1 MCEPVT
7 LAALATAGTY
17 GAASAG
23 IIGATAATTAGVAGA
38 TATAAATAMTT
49 VQALSLAA
57 TVGSTVL
64 ATGSAYQQS
73 QMAQKVAENNA
84 NTAEIQAQDAQ
95 RRGEKDAIAIQQK
108 GAAYKSAQRVNLAA
122 KGLDLNYG
130 TAADLQDQTDF
141 FSQSDAATARTN
153 AAKEAWSMRARGANY
168 QAEALSS
175 NPYMAAGGSLLAGG
189 GQVADKWYRYGTGRL
204 DSRLYPAGG

>member
-17 GAASAG
+17 SAASAG
-23 IIGATAATTAGVAGA
+23 IIGATAATA
-38 TATAAATAMTT
+38 TTAATVMTT
-49 VQALSLAA
+49 AQALSLAT

-64 ATGSAYQQS
+64 SAGSAYQQS
-73 QMAQKVAENNA
+73 QVAQQVANNNA
-84 NTAEIQAQDAQ
+84 KTAEIQAQDAQ
-95 RRGEKDAIAIQQK
+95 KRGEKEAIALQQK

-122 KGLDLNYG
+122 KGLDLGYG

-141 FSQSDAATARTN
+141 FSQADAATARTN

-168 QAEALSS
+168 QAEALSN

-189 GQVADKWYRYGTGRL
+189 GQVADKWYRYNSGRL
-204 DSRLYPAGG
+204 DSRAYPVT